1 MTSNSELTLR
11 SVHQANIK
19 RYCKILKTCLTDEER
34 AFVES
39 RLAEER
45 SSLERLAREITPAK

>member
-1 MTSNSELTLR
+1 MTSNSEATLR
-11 SVHQANIK
+11 SVHHADIK

-34 AFVES
+34 VFAES

-45 SSLERLAREITPAK
+45 SSLEKLAREITPPK